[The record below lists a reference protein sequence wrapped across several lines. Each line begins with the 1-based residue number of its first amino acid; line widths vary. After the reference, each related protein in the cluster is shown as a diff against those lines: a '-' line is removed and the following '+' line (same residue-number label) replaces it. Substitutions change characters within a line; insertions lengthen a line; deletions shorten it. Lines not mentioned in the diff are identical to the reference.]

1 MSSSSRSSS
10 LRPFDLFSDQRSES
24 GSPGAPTQ
32 DGKLLCDSLAPLVNA
47 FFSAQC
53 EKTSPS
59 SSRNSNGKQAPM
71 AKYGF
76 FAAMRSSA
84 NNSRQ
89 SYQVLKSQVVV
100 AIVEGLGFAKGEVGV
115 AYIDMLQPVLRLA
128 QFSDSNSYA
137 KLLAKLEVLNP
148 AEVLLPDSAIGDD
161 GKMHVLCTMI
171 EEHFVHT
178 EITSVSRKCFNEA
191 AGLETIDR
199 ICLEECQDVRRSLD
213 EKYYCLASTAALIDY
228 LEKVQKSVFMAKS
241 MRVVYEG
248 SERSL
253 IIGADTAKQLELMT
267 NLKVVDNVEC
277 SLFGVLNF
285 TCTYGGARMLR
296 ASILQPSCDLSVIND
311 RLSAIEE
318 LLENAEGFNNLRSAL
333 CSMRDIERSIPMC
346 IGESSE
352 QTPRFAEYRIRQM
365 TLLLHTLEM
374 VEPLLHTLESFR
386 NGLFLG
392 YAKVLQDGRFVGIL
406 STIRRY
412 IQDDSLGRRG
422 PLKGRNELCFTI
434 RPNLNGL
441 LDVFRK
447 TYIEYVSDVEER
459 IDFNFKEIILLSDK
473 LIGEL
478 LSEMRRYMSCLYD
491 LSEVISSL
499 DFILS
504 LTMRAELSNW
514 VRPDFTDTLAISQ
527 ARHPLMDSF
536 DKSNF
541 VPNDVYAGP
550 DSRFII
556 ISGPN
561 MSGKSTYL
569 KTVGMLQLL
578 AQMGSFV
585 PAQIASFRLCDQL
598 FSRIG
603 HNDSLES
610 SSSSFMVE
618 MKDMSYILNN
628 FTNES
633 LILIDELGRN
643 TSEDEGYACC
653 VAICERFM
661 TSEAFVL
668 LVTHYLDLVE
678 LDRLYP
684 YVDSYHF
691 EAPFDSARK
700 QVQTSHKLLRGL
712 HAGPAYGFELAEI
725 AMFPQDVINNAKQL
739 LEELRSKKK
748 KQNEESSC
756 QLRKQRAVMRLRH
769 RLAQVIKMTDVE
781 NSVLMG
787 YLNQLKESY
796 LKEVDAID
804 SNAE

>member
-1 MSSSSRSSS
+1 MPCYSI
-10 LRPFDLFSDQRSES
+10 
-24 GSPGAPTQ
+24 
-32 DGKLLCDSLAPLVNA
+32 
-47 FFSAQC
+47 SAI
-53 EKTSPS
+53 
-59 SSRNSNGKQAPM
+59 A
-71 AKYGF
+71 
-76 FAAMRSSA
+76 
-84 NNSRQ
+84 
-89 SYQVLKSQVVV
+89 
-100 AIVEGLGFAKGEVGV
+100 EGLGFAKGEVGI

-128 QFSDSNSYA
+128 QFSDSNTYS
-137 KLLAKLEVLNP
+137 KLLAKLEILNP
-148 AEVLLPDSAIGDD
+148 AEVASSKIQIFDWNCVLLPDSALGDD
-161 GKMHVLCTMI
+161 GKMHALCAMI

-178 EITSVSRKCFNEA
+178 EITSVNRKCFNEA
-191 AGLETIDR
+191 IGLETIDR

-228 LEKVQKSVFMAKS
+228 LEKVQRSLFIPKS
-241 MRVVYEG
+241 MRIVYEG

-253 IIGADTAKQLELMT
+253 IIGRVCFLRTGADTAKHLELITSM
-267 NLKVVDNVEC
+267 KVVDNVEC

-296 ASILQPSCDLSVIND
+296 ASILQPSRDLSSIND

-318 LLENAEGFNNLRSAL
+318 LLGNVEGCNNLRSNL

-346 IGESSE
+346 IGESNE
-352 QTPRFAEYRIRQM
+352 QSPRFAEYRIKQM

-374 VEPLLHTLESFR
+374 VEPLLHTLESFQ
-386 NGLFLG
+386 NGLFFS
-392 YAKVLQDGRFVGIL
+392 YAKVLQDDRFVNLL

-447 TYIEYVSDVEER
+447 TYTEYVSDVEAYHLWFVEQVALPLRLSYSPSRGFYFSLTLDKDEELPPLLTDKIIKVVRKSSCLLCSTEELSTTYTFLFKMQLNER

-473 LIGEL
+473 LISEL

-504 LTMRAELSNW
+504 LTTRAELSNW
-514 VRPDFTDTLAISQ
+514 VRPDFSDTMAISQ
-527 ARHPLMDSF
+527 ARHPLMDCI

-585 PAQIASFRLCDQL
+585 PARIASFRLCDQL
-598 FSRIG
+598 FSRIC

-618 MKDMSYILNN
+618 ALV
-628 FTNES
+628 F
-633 LILIDELGRN
+633 
-643 TSEDEGYACC
+643 
-653 VAICERFM
+653 
-661 TSEAFVL
+661 
-668 LVTHYLDLVE
+668 LVTHYLDLAE

-691 EAPFDSARK
+691 EASFNSATEK
-700 QVQTSHKLLRGL
+700 LQTSHKLLRGI
-712 HAGPAYGFELAEI
+712 HAGPEYGFELAEI
-725 AMFPQDVINNAKQL
+725 AMFPQEVINNAKQL
-739 LEELRSKKK
+739 LEKLRNKKK
-748 KQNEESSC
+748 KQNEKDSC

-769 RLAQVIKMTDVE
+769 RLAQVITMSDVE
-781 NSVLMG
+781 NSVLLG
-787 YLNQLKESY
+787 YLNQLKKSY
-796 LKEVDAID
+796 MEEVETID
-804 SNAE
+804 KASNAE